1 MKEDPQERRQSERI
15 KPMTETDG
23 EEETK
28 SLCSNMPEDEK
39 AAGHLMITSDCSSV
53 IHLRDGET
61 RRRWE
66 SNRNERKDSE
76 KRLITKSEHWEEEG
90 EQV

>member
-15 KPMTETDG
+15 ETMTETDV
-23 EEETK
+23 EKATK
-28 SLCSNMPEDEK
+28 SLWSNMPEDEK
-39 AAGHLMITSDCSSV
+39 AAGHLMITSDGSSV

-66 SNRNERKDSE
+66 SNGNEGRTVRRD
-76 KRLITKSEHWEEEG
+76 
-90 EQV
+90 